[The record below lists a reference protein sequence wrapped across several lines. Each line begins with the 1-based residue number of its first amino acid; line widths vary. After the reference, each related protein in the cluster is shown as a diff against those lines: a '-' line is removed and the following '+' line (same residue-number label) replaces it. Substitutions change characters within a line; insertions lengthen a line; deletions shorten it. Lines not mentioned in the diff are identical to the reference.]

1 MQRRCCPSTST
12 VELTVSAEHR
22 SLTRVAGTVA
32 MTGPGGAPDIHKP
45 AGADTQRRPLERAAQ
60 AGELELTTHSRC
72 LRCWCWRALR
82 CSADRPSDLCSQLGG
97 LSRRSEY
104 EIGDPSTASAIIH
117 LSSSFESDERGCAPG
132 HNVVIS
138 YGDGDVER
146 MPRIELA

>member
-1 MQRRCCPSTST
+1 MGDCLRQQRT
-12 VELTVSAEHR
+12 A
-22 SLTRVAGTVA
+22 VAGVR
-32 MTGPGGAPDIHKP
+32 DV
-45 AGADTQRRPLERAAQ
+45 
-60 AGELELTTHSRC
+60 
-72 LRCWCWRALR
+72 
-82 CSADRPSDLCSQLGG
+82 SADRPSDLCSQLGG